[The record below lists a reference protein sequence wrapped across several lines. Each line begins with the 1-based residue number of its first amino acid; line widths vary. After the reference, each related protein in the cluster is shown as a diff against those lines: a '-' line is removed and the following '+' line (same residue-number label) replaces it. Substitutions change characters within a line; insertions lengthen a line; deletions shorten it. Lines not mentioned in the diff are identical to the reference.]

1 MLADSSS
8 ERATCST
15 IWLGD
20 HFPGTRGA
28 VQAVAVR
35 SPAAINWSIASLL
48 AARAVLISA
57 ITFFLSQVMLV
68 NSDAPNGFSSAVG
81 P

>member
-20 HFPGTRGA
+20 HFPGARGA

-35 SPAAINWSIASLL
+35 SPATINWSIASLL
-48 AARAVLISA
+48 AARGRVDIRHHVLPFS
-57 ITFFLSQVMLV
+57 
-68 NSDAPNGFSSAVG
+68 SDARQLYAPNGFSSAVG

>member
-20 HFPGTRGA
+20 HFPGARGA

-35 SPAAINWSIASLL
+35 SPATINWSIASLL

-68 NSDAPNGFSSAVG
+68 NVYAPNGFSSAVG